1 MNKNN
6 NQGNSTGGGGMFK
19 YDFSVRT
26 RGGQKID
33 SIVIMGRDRADA
45 ERKLYQMYRQCEI
58 LRCELRQPGE
68 KNRRAA

>member
-1 MNKNN
+1 
-6 NQGNSTGGGGMFK
+6 MFK

-26 RGGQKID
+26 RSGQKIA

-58 LRCELRQPGE
+58 LRCELWQPPGE
-68 KNRRAA
+68 KGRQTASMEDLLTLISK

>member
-1 MNKNN
+1 
-6 NQGNSTGGGGMFK
+6 MFK

-45 ERKLYQMYRQCEI
+45 ERKLYQMYRHCEI
-58 LRCELRQPGE
+58 LRCELRQPAE
-68 KNRRAA
+68 KTRRAA

>member
-1 MNKNN
+1 
-6 NQGNSTGGGGMFK
+6 MFK

-45 ERKLYQMYRQCEI
+45 ERKLYQMYRHCEI
-58 LRCELRQPGE
+58 LRCELRQPVE

>member
-1 MNKNN
+1 
-6 NQGNSTGGGGMFK
+6 MFK

-45 ERKLYQMYRQCEI
+45 ERKLYQMYRHCEI
-58 LRCELRQPGE
+58 LRCELRQPVE
-68 KNRRAA
+68 KTRRAA

>member
-1 MNKNN
+1 
-6 NQGNSTGGGGMFK
+6 MFK

-33 SIVIMGRDRADA
+33 SIIIMGRDRADA
-45 ERKLYQMYRQCEI
+45 ERKLYQMYRHCEI
-58 LRCELRQPGE
+58 LRCELRQPVE

>member
-1 MNKNN
+1 
-6 NQGNSTGGGGMFK
+6 MFK

-58 LRCELRQPGE
+58 LRCEPRQPGE
-68 KNRRAA
+68 KTRRAA

>member
-1 MNKNN
+1 MV
-6 NQGNSTGGGGMFK
+6 K

-58 LRCELRQPGE
+58 LRCELRQPVE
-68 KNRRAA
+68 KSRRAA